1 MNLSAYRGGI
11 VMSGGRSLE
20 EFEDFIKER
29 VKEDMFS
36 GAVLIARE
44 DTPFFKKAYGLAS
57 KRFGALNRVDTKFN
71 IGSLNKMFTQVAI
84 TQLVEK
90 GKVEN
95 DIPIKEYLPDYPPNV
110 ASRVTIDHLLH
121 FTSGMGHYWNERF
134 FASMGRLRR
143 VDDFVSLFVDE
154 PLAFEPGERY
164 QYSNNGY
171 VLLGKIV
178 EAVSGMDY
186 YDYVRENVYEP
197 AGMKDTDYYELDVP
211 VPNLAT
217 GYTRMDAQGRP
228 LPGPRRSNLFI
239 IGVKGSPAGGGYSTV
254 EDLLRFDI
262 ALRENRLLGPDYTS
276 TIFPAKKT
284 KEEGRPNV
292 MIRAGGA
299 PGVSAFF
306 LKFPGLGYTS
316 IVLSNYDPVDS
327 KVVADRIRDLV
338 LGTSS

>member
-1 MNLSAYRGGI
+1 
-11 VMSGGRSLE
+11 MSG
-20 EFEDFIKER
+20 EFDSEALDGFIEDR
-29 VKEDMFS
+29 VAEDLFS
-36 GAVLIARE
+36 GAVLVARGAE
-44 DTPFFKKAYGLAS
+44 PIFKKAWGLAS
-57 KRFGALNRVDTKFN
+57 KRFGVPNRVDTKFN
-71 IGSLNKMFTQVAI
+71 MGSLNKMFTHVAI
-84 TQLVEK
+84 AQLAERGRVEYD
-90 GKVEN
+90 V
-95 DIPIKEYLPDYPPNV
+95 PIKKYLPDYPREV
-110 ASRVTIDHLLH
+110 ADRVTVDHLLH

-134 FASMGRLRR
+134 YASMGRLRR
-143 VDDFVSLFVDE
+143 VDDFVGLFVDE

-178 EAVSGMDY
+178 EVVSGMDY
-186 YDYVRENVYEP
+186 YDYIRENIYEP
-197 AGMKDTDYYELDVP
+197 AGMKDSDHYELDAP

-217 GYTRMDAQGRP
+217 GYTRIDEQWRP
-228 LPGPRRSNLFI
+228 VPGPRRSNLFI

-276 TIFPAKKT
+276 TIFPT
-284 KEEGRPNV
+284 KPKEDGKPNV

-306 LKFPGLGYTS
+306 QKFPDLGYTA
-316 IVLSNYDPVDS
+316 IVLSNYDPDDS

-338 LGTSS
+338 LGTSSSLGGWR